1 METPSDLE
9 LSTFP
14 SRTSSTRPLST
25 ADALPPVDKGRA
37 AWSFLAAATV
47 IEVLVWGLPFSVGVL
62 HSYWTTVL
70 FPPGTPGESLIAL
83 AATLQ
88 VRFFFF
94 ASRARVRKGLMVGG
108 ADGADVLHVCAIFSV
123 STCGAVAVQLVDD
136 ARAGC
141 CFAFRVN
148 GGTSR
153 RLDCCAQRSES

>member
-1 METPSDLE
+1 METPPDLE

-14 SRTSSTRPLST
+14 SRASSTAALST
-25 ADALPPVDKGRA
+25 AAALPPVDTGRA

-88 VRFFFF
+88 VRSFFLV
-94 ASRARVRKGLMVGG
+94 ACAGRDA
-108 ADGADVLHVCAIFSV
+108 ADGGCADGVDVLHLCVLWTV
-123 STCGAVAVQLVDD
+123 STG
-136 ARAGC
+136 RAGGVA
-141 CFAFRVN
+141 AF
-148 GGTSR
+148 
-153 RLDCCAQRSES
+153 C